1 MSKLVS
7 NFNVNNV
14 PKRGLVWSNEAN
26 AFLLKT
32 CKCLDEP
39 SVNSW
44 IPGEGSGGHSA
55 IHPSPEGSDKAY
67 ISIEYNKNSNYRRD
81 YLYYQI
87 VFNRSDRDPNEVIRQ
102 CTEIRC
108 VLEDSQD
115 NELKRYSFSYGDREP
130 ANRSPSFIFAN
141 VPKAARVVISLFG
154 NNTDDSVQPYLYP
167 AMYDKKLAFPPA
179 CIGDEETLEDDS
191 AYTEVRI
198 IPYVNGGIERDSNGN
213 YSYWGNCFNPPQVSS
228 SDHCVGIKHITSP
241 TEIRAHKRIER
252 SFLGQTSMSSS
263 PMGDADPNRRRNG
276 HPISLQAVS
285 PDAYFDIEDWLEYGI
300 GYESKVQNYHTS
312 FPLCTAI
319 GPTPDNYTCHL
330 SFGALVRTNVDFG
343 TGFIEGDYSTYNWQN
358 LFFMEHKIMSMADQ
372 GTYHELQSG
381 MQYIIGQRP
390 TNMMPVKLFEH
401 DGWHYYYWCGYTEFP
416 LTLSR
421 STPNGFSFPVFEPRN
436 IEGPFKAEYLSAF
449 IAIH

>member
-32 CKCLDEP
+32 CKCLDHA
-39 SVNSW
+39 SNQSW
-44 IPGEGSGGHSA
+44 IPGEDTGGKGR
-55 IHPSPEGSDKAY
+55 IHPTPDGSDKAY
-67 ISIEYNKNSNYRRD
+67 IRIEYSQNSNYRKD

-87 VFNRSDRDPNEVIRQ
+87 VFNQVDKDPNEVISQ

-108 VLEDSQD
+108 VLEDAQD
-115 NELKRYSFSYGDREP
+115 NELKRYSFTYSDREALKAKP
-130 ANRSPSFIFAN
+130 VFNFAN
-141 VPKAARVVISLFG
+141 VPKATRVVVSLIG
-154 NNTDDSVQPYLYP
+154 ENTGDEVFTYLYP

-179 CIGDEETLEDDS
+179 CIGDDETLEDDS
-191 AYTEVRI
+191 PFTEVRI
-198 IPYVNGGIERDSNGN
+198 IPYVNGGIEKDSNGN
-213 YSYWGNCFNPPQVSS
+213 YSFWGNCFNPPQCRS
-228 SDHCVGIKHITSP
+228 SDHTVGIKQITSP

-252 SFLGQTSMSSS
+252 SFLGQTSMSTS
-263 PMGDADPNRRRNG
+263 PRGDGDPNRRRNG

-285 PDAYFDIEDWLEYGI
+285 PDAYYNIEDWLEYGEN
-300 GYESKVQNYHTS
+300 YESRVNTYHTD

-319 GPTPDNYTCHL
+319 GPAIDNYACNL

-343 TGFIEGDYSTYNWQN
+343 TGFIEGDYSTYSWQN
-358 LFFMEHKIMSMADQ
+358 LFFMEYKIMSMADQ
-372 GTYHELQSG
+372 GQYHELQSG

-390 TNMMPVKLFEH
+390 TYMMPVKLFEH
-401 DGWHYYYWCGYTEFP
+401 DGWHYYYWNGYTEFP
-416 LTLSR
+416 LVLSR